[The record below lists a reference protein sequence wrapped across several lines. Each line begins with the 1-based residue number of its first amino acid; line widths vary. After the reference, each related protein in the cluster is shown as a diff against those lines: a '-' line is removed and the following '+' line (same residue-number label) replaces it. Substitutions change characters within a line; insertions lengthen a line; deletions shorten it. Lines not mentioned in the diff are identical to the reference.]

1 MKNILITGGAGYIG
15 SHVSEYFL
23 KKNLNVFII
32 DNLSSGYKKLINKK
46 SRFFNIDI
54 NNTKK
59 ISKIILSYKIDT
71 IVHLAAS
78 LDVNESL
85 KKPKKYYK
93 NNVHGTK
100 SLLKACYK
108 TEVKNFIFS
117 STAAVYKDK
126 VFKVKENTIKKP
138 KSIYGKTKLKA
149 EEIIKK
155 FAKKNKIN
163 YAILRYFNVVGA
175 SLSNKIGQINSYDLL
190 FKNLSQTILKPLPLI
205 NIYGNNYKTK
215 DGTCIRDFINVI
227 DIADI
232 HFKVLKKIN
241 KTSKSIIL
249 NCGYGKG
256 KSVLNVVKT
265 FEKIS
270 KKKVKIVFK
279 KRRKADLE
287 QIIADTNLLKRF
299 LSWSP
304 KYDNLNLTV
313 RSCLK
318 WEKKIR
324 NINAKY

>member
-1 MKNILITGGAGYIG
+1 M
-15 SHVSEYFL
+15 
-23 KKNLNVFII
+23 
-32 DNLSSGYKKLINKK
+32 
-46 SRFFNIDI
+46 
-54 NNTKK
+54 
-59 ISKIILSYKIDT
+59 
-71 IVHLAAS
+71 
-78 LDVNESL
+78 
-85 KKPKKYYK
+85 
-93 NNVHGTK
+93 
-100 SLLKACYK
+100 
-108 TEVKNFIFS
+108 
-117 STAAVYKDK
+117 
-126 VFKVKENTIKKP
+126 
-138 KSIYGKTKLKA
+138 
-149 EEIIKK
+149 
-155 FAKKNKIN
+155 
-163 YAILRYFNVVGA
+163 
-175 SLSNKIGQINSYDLL
+175 